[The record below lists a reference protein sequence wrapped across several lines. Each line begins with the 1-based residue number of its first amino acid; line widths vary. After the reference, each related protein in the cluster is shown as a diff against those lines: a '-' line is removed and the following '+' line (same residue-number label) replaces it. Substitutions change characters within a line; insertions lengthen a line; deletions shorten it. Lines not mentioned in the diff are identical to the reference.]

1 MDWIGIGA
9 VVIGVFLVVIGL
21 GLVFDLPAITQ
32 FVEAIFG
39 ILCIIL
45 GLIGVFFGAKL
56 LKSV

>member
-1 MDWIGIGA
+1 MDWLGIGA
-9 VVIGVFLVVIGL
+9 LIVGIFLVVIGI

-39 ILCIIL
+39 VLCIIL

-56 LKSV
+56 LRSI

>member
-9 VVIGVFLVVIGL
+9 VIVGIFLVVIGL
-21 GLVFDLPAITQ
+21 GLVFNLPAITQ

-39 ILCIIL
+39 VLCIIL

-56 LKSV
+56 LRSV